1 MGRALPGGGQMT
13 KFDRVSHNLLYIPI
27 PIERKYKTLVVIVR
41 LLSKLLNPLEGA
53 DKSDQKFPVAG
64 HPQLAPEAY
73 RTTTIGGAL

>member
-1 MGRALPGGGQMT
+1 MGRTLPGGGQMT

-53 DKSDQKFPVAG
+53 DKNDQKFRGAG
-64 HPQLAPEAY
+64 HPQGAPEGY
-73 RTTTIGGAL
+73 RTTTTGGAL

>member
-1 MGRALPGGGQMT
+1 MT

-64 HPQLAPEAY
+64 HHQLATEAY

>member
-13 KFDRVSHNLLYIPI
+13 KFDRVSNTLLCIPI

-53 DKSDQKFPVAG
+53 DKSDQKFRAVG
-64 HPQLAPEAY
+64 HPQGAPEAY

>member
-1 MGRALPGGGQMT
+1 MGRTLPGGGQMT

-41 LLSKLLNPLEGA
+41 LLCKLLNPLEGA
-53 DKSDQKFPVAG
+53 DKNDRKFRVVG
-64 HPQLAPEAY
+64 HPQVAPEAY